1 MQKISG
7 DVLIVHMVQD
17 VLVKVV
23 SLAYS
28 SEEKM
33 SKVTVY

>member
-1 MQKISG
+1 MEKSSG
-7 DVLIVHMVQD
+7 DILIVHMVQD
-17 VLVKVV
+17 MLVKVV